1 MGGRILELFINGGIN
16 MKYQFKTTATMKV
29 YNNKNWWIDPGIVR
43 EITVE
48 ADNIKSALDQ
58 YRETVQDQYYINISK
73 SALKNKS
80 PMYRDTAD
88 GDAQQCGYVIT
99 GSTDFNDDNRV
110 WVTQYI
116 DLWVTIHIVSNPF
129 TEV

>member
-1 MGGRILELFINGGIN
+1 
-16 MKYQFKTTATMKV
+16 MKFQFKTTATMKT
-29 YNNKNWWIDPGIVR
+29 YNNKNWWIDSGIVR

-48 ADNIKSALDQ
+48 ADNIKSAIDQ

-73 SALKNKS
+73 SALKNKR

-88 GDAQQCGYVIT
+88 GGALQCGYVIT
-99 GSTDFNDDNRV
+99 GSTDFNDNYRA

-116 DLWVTIHIVSNPF
+116 DLWATICIVSNPF
-129 TEV
+129 TGGI